1 MEFGLFAAL
10 GAPPA
15 TPAGLAEL
23 GRQAEARGY
32 DSLWMAEHVVNF
44 DDYAHEYPY
53 ADDGAFPAP
62 PDAGLPEPLGGLAFL
77 AGVTETIRL
86 GTGICLLPQRNPVYT
101 AKEVANVD
109 WLSGGRVD
117 FGIGVGWQREEFD
130 AVDVPFERRGARTDD
145 YLGVLKSL
153 WTEDVSSFTGEFY
166 DLRECR
172 MYPKPVQDPH
182 PPIHV
187 GGESEAAMRR
197 VARHG
202 DGWYTFNRT
211 PESLRAALD
220 DLDRILEAE
229 GRSRDDVTVSTCP
242 YMQGISPEMVEGF
255 AELGVDR
262 VIALFIG
269 GDVGDVE
276 AQLDGLQPC
285 LDAAG

>member
-1 MEFGLFAAL
+1 MKFGLFAAL

-15 TPAGLAEL
+15 TPKGLAEL
-23 GRQAEARGY
+23 GRQAEERGY
-32 DSLWMAEHVVNF
+32 ESLWMAEHVVNF

-62 PDAGLPEPLGGLAFL
+62 PDAGLPEPLGGLAYL
-77 AGVTETIRL
+77 AGVTERIRL

-109 WLSGGRVD
+109 WLSNGRVD
-117 FGIGVGWQREEFD
+117 FGIGVGWQREEFE
-130 AVDVPFERRGARTDD
+130 AVGVPFERRGARTDD
-145 YLGVLKSL
+145 YIAVLKTL
-153 WTEDVSSFTGEFY
+153 WTDEVSSFTGEFY
-166 DLRECR
+166 DLPDCR
-172 MYPKPVQDPH
+172 MYPKPVQSPH

-187 GGESEAAMRR
+187 GGESASAMRR

-211 PESLRAALD
+211 PENLAGALD
-220 DLDRILEAE
+220 ELDTVLAAE

-242 YMQGISPEMVEGF
+242 YMHGITPEMVEGF
-255 AELGVDR
+255 AALGVDR